1 MPGDLPSKIS
11 ELKQKGTPTSKI
23 IENLKQEGH
32 SSQEIY
38 DSMSNNSE
46 QPNAGEYA
54 TSSLEAPSPS
64 EKPEPSK
71 EETPQQ
77 PNMMFPTEKT
87 ETPSI
92 PSRQQIEQIEEVA
105 EAIVDEKWQ
114 QLSSTLSNLSMW
126 KERVSSEI
134 DAIKQETLR
143 IRNVQENLQNTI
155 LGKVESY
162 NQNISTISAEMRALE
177 KVFGKIIAPLTSNI
191 KELSRITDALKKPK

>member
-54 TSSLEAPSPS
+54 TSSLEAPSPT

-92 PSRQQIEQIEEVA
+92 PSREQIEQIEEVA

-191 KELSRITDALKKPK
+191 KELSRITNALKKPR